1 MSQIYLDFV
10 SISKKSKFEFSK
22 FYCIILVLLFYLQ
35 MYTGVYK
42 QGFIQPQTLAQQDI
56 VITTYETL
64 RKEIDYVDLPHNNSK
79 RSIDSSPCYK
89 NLS

>member
-1 MSQIYLDFV
+1 
-10 SISKKSKFEFSK
+10 
-22 FYCIILVLLFYLQ
+22 

-79 RSIDSSPCYK
+79 IILILVLLSPDMQC
-89 NLS
+89 L

>member
-1 MSQIYLDFV
+1 
-10 SISKKSKFEFSK
+10 
-22 FYCIILVLLFYLQ
+22 

-89 NLS
+89 NRVPTSSGNHGKPGKSLKKVSCMEKSWNLKKI